1 VYVNYGG
8 QSYYLSQKNLP
19 VGDLITKQLIM
30 FNFRLLLM
38 APLKN
43 SLVFFFLTR
52 LKKKRRYSNIP
63 LRHRRRM
70 KKFRKLIKIP

>member
-43 SLVFFFLTR
+43 SLVFFLTR
-52 LKKKRRYSNIP
+52 LKKSGDTAT
-63 LRHRRRM
+63 
-70 KKFRKLIKIP
+70 FR

>member
-1 VYVNYGG
+1 MYVNYGG

-43 SLVFFFLTR
+43 SLVFFNKI
-52 LKKKRRYSNIP
+52 KKKRRYSNIP